1 VVNSGDSESSPFLA
15 ADEKTLFFSSRG
27 FSGFGS
33 NDIFMTKRLDDTW
46 LNWTEPQNLGAAV
59 NSAGWDAY
67 FTIPASGEHA
77 YLVSRQNSL
86 GAEDIFRVKLPKE
99 LRPEPV
105 LLVQGTVYNAKT
117 KQPIAAKINYEKL
130 PTGEN
135 AGLASTDP
143 ATNKYIITLPAG
155 YKYGFL
161 AESPGFI
168 GVNEFLDVTAVTD
181 YKEVNKDLYLVP
193 IEQGQVVRMNN
204 VFFDSKKSDLR
215 TESFPE
221 LNRFVN
227 FLNANPGV
235 TIEIAGHTDNVGKDA
250 DNQLLS
256 EQRAKAVYTY
266 FQKKGIALNRISA
279 KGYGKTKP
287 LATNDTEEGRQTNR
301 RVEFTILRAK

>member
-1 VVNSGDSESSPFLA
+1 
-15 ADEKTLFFSSRG
+15 
-27 FSGFGS
+27 
-33 NDIFMTKRLDDTW
+33 
-46 LNWTEPQNLGAAV
+46 
-59 NSAGWDAY
+59 
-67 FTIPASGEHA
+67 
-77 YLVSRQNSL
+77 
-86 GAEDIFRVKLPKE
+86 
-99 LRPEPV
+99 
-105 LLVQGTVYNAKT
+105 
-117 KQPIAAKINYEKL
+117 
-130 PTGEN
+130 
-135 AGLASTDP
+135 
-143 ATNKYIITLPAG
+143 
-155 YKYGFL
+155 
-161 AESPGFI
+161 
-168 GVNEFLDVTAVTD
+168 
-181 YKEVNKDLYLVP
+181 VP